1 MERLSVDV
9 IIIEQELGLS
19 QQGRNDVNQSTKS

>member
-9 IIIEQELGLS
+9 IIIEQELGFS
-19 QQGRNDVNQSTKS
+19 QQGRNDVNQSTKP